1 MSTASP
7 TRAAGR
13 TTVTLVPGLTRRA
26 RRASSSISS
35 RSPARLVPESA
46 SSGASSGS
54 GTGLS
59 GRAPYTIALVTSTTR
74 PTRSAAA
81 AVSTVCAAR
90 TLRARRCRG
99 SLPADVSTSVCTT
112 TSTPDSRDAS
122 VGSLTS
128 ATRQVTPAASPR

>member
-1 MSTASP
+1 MSTAPP
-7 TRAAGR
+7 TSAAGR
-13 TTVTLVPGLTRRA
+13 TTVTAVPGLTRRE

-35 RSPARLVPESA
+35 RSPARLSPESA

-90 TLRARRCRG
+90 TLRARRCLG
-99 SLPADVSTSVCTT
+99 SLSAEVSTSVCTT
-112 TSTPDSRDAS
+112 TSTPVSREAS
-122 VGSLTS
+122 VGSRTS
-128 ATRQVTPAASPR
+128 ASRHVTPVASPR